1 MNGRQLTFIDILS
14 VASFL
19 IALEN
24 LDENMTQSDKQELQ
38 SDLADKSN
46 SILKE
51 IHDHLEEQ
59 DRKLEAILNRL
70 EGNK

>member
-1 MNGRQLTFIDILS
+1 MNGKQLTFIDILS

-24 LDENMTQSDKQELQ
+24 LDENMTQNDKQELQ
-38 SDLADKSN
+38 SDLANKSN

-51 IHDHLEEQ
+51 IHKHLEEQ
-59 DRKLEAILNRL
+59 DRKLDTIIERL
-70 EGNK
+70 EGLQ

>member
-1 MNGRQLTFIDILS
+1 MNGKQLTFIEILS

-24 LDENMTQSDKQELQ
+24 LDENMTQNDKQELQ
-38 SDLADKSN
+38 SDLTNKSN

-51 IHDHLEEQ
+51 IHKHLEEQ
-59 DRKLEAILNRL
+59 DSKLDAIIKRL
-70 EGNK
+70 EELQ

>member
-1 MNGRQLTFIDILS
+1 MNGKQLTFIDILS

-24 LDENMTQSDKQELQ
+24 LDENMTQNDKQELQ
-38 SDLADKSN
+38 SDLANKSN

-51 IHDHLEEQ
+51 IHKHLEEQ
-59 DRKLEAILNRL
+59 DRKLDTIIKRL
-70 EGNK
+70 EELQ

>member
-1 MNGRQLTFIDILS
+1 MNGKQLTFIDILS

-24 LDENMTQSDKQELQ
+24 LDENMTQNDKQELQ
-38 SDLADKSN
+38 SDLANKSN

-51 IHDHLEEQ
+51 IHEHLEEQ
-59 DRKLEAILNRL
+59 DRKLDAIIKGL
-70 EGNK
+70 EEL

>member
-1 MNGRQLTFIDILS
+1 MNGKQLTFIDILS

-24 LDENMTQSDKQELQ
+24 LDENMTQNDKQELQ
-38 SDLADKSN
+38 SDLANKSN

-51 IHDHLEEQ
+51 IHKHLEEQ
-59 DRKLEAILNRL
+59 DRKLDAIIKRL
-70 EGNK
+70 EELQ

>member
-1 MNGRQLTFIDILS
+1 MNGKQLTFIDILS

-24 LDENMTQSDKQELQ
+24 LDENMTQNDKQELQ
-38 SDLADKSN
+38 SDLVNKSN

-51 IHDHLEEQ
+51 IHSHLEEQ
-59 DRKLEAILNRL
+59 DRKLDAIIKRL
-70 EGNK
+70 GELQ

>member
-1 MNGRQLTFIDILS
+1 MNGKQLTFVDILS

-24 LDENMTQSDKQELQ
+24 LDENMTQNDKQELQ
-38 SDLADKSN
+38 SDLANKSN

-51 IHDHLEEQ
+51 IHKHLEEQ
-59 DRKLEAILNRL
+59 DRKLDTIIKRL
-70 EGNK
+70 EELQ